1 MAWKCGCVC
10 HTALTTSSS
19 FTKDCCYCTLQQK
32 TKKAKPANNWIYC
45 DCDWLDTGAPTT
57 KCAGSCESDCRL
69 YRDEVIHWRD
79 GHWHLVCAFRHA
91 LRELANRKI

>member
-32 TKKAKPANNWIYC
+32 TKKAKPVKVWGWKHKGRVMPFCTQSKEDA
-45 DCDWLDTGAPTT
+45 TFHRG
-57 KCAGSCESDCRL
+57 K
-69 YRDEVIHWRD
+69 DETVIRIEM
-79 GHWHLVCAFRHA
+79 
-91 LRELANRKI
+91 REI